1 MQRVGAHEMVF
12 RKGADKMTIEI
23 VKMEF
28 FGYTLLVNGEVM
40 MECLSEDE
48 VNGLTIAEIKEL
60 I

>member
-1 MQRVGAHEMVF
+1 M
-12 RKGADKMTIEI
+12 KIEI

-28 FGYTLLVNGEVM
+28 FGYTLIVDGEIK